1 MKRLFH
7 QPAISRFTPTVKHIA
22 LDRYGNGAGPDGHLQ
37 GKMSGN
43 SQFRGHLR
51 PTIING
57 LAALMPSPSSFGGLH
72 SVFAVVSY
80 KDERCYK
87 VQSLIQMQLA
97 SFLSLGSYPLD
108 VERQPLDGDAGGPR
122 GEASAEP

>member
-1 MKRLFH
+1 MYRESETH
-7 QPAISRFTPTVKHIA
+7 RS
-22 LDRYGNGAGPDGHLQ
+22 DRHGNGASPGGYPQ
-37 GKMSGN
+37 GRMGRN
-43 SQFRGHLR
+43 SQSCDRLR

-57 LAALMPSPSSFGGLH
+57 LAGPMPNPSSCRGLH

-80 KDERCYK
+80 KGERCYK